1 MISFDG
7 ANIIFG
13 DDFYCS
19 SDELSRMN
27 GVVTMASFEI

>member
-13 DDFYCS
+13 YFYSS